1 MDSNIQIQTLKS
13 QIENMKLQ
21 IDNISM
27 QNNNMF
33 MMNAPIGGQLINLSM
48 QMLNTGI
55 QTFNI
60 GKTMMM
66 DMNMDNFY
74 EQLKKVSEQI
84 NTMINEYK
92 IQQQMMLQQQMMI
105 QQQIMLQQQMA
116 MQNQMMM
123 QQQIKENQNQLND
136 NGKSEYINIKF
147 DNPNK
152 ENLALTFKSEIKV
165 KEALNKYIER
175 IYGYPNDKIYFV
187 YNAKKIYRNELRTI
201 GEFFNYFPNV
211 SIQVLEFGN
220 VI

>member
-27 QNNNMF
+27 QNNNML
-33 MMNAPIGGQLINLSM
+33 MKNAPISSQLINLSI

-60 GKTMMM
+60 GKTMMI

-105 QQQIMLQQQMA
+105 QQQIMLQQQMT
-116 MQNQMMM
+116 MQNQVMMM

-136 NGKSEYINIKF
+136 NGKSEYISIKF
-147 DNPNK
+147 THPHK
-152 ENLALTFKSEIKV
+152 EILTLTFKREIKV
-165 KEALNKYIER
+165 KEALNKYFER
-175 IYGYPNDKIYFV
+175 IYGYPNDKIDFFIML
-187 YNAKKIYRNELRTI
+187 KK
-201 GEFFNYFPNV
+201 
-211 SIQVLEFGN
+211 
-220 VI
+220 

>member
-1 MDSNIQIQTLKS
+1 
-13 QIENMKLQ
+13 MK
-21 IDNISM
+21 
-27 QNNNMF
+27 
-33 MMNAPIGGQLINLSM
+33 NAPISSQLINLSI
-48 QMLNTGI
+48 QMLNTAI

-60 GKTMMM
+60 GKTMMI

-123 QQQIKENQNQLND
+123 QQQMAMQNQMMMQQQIKENQNQLND

-152 ENLALTFKSEIKV
+152 GNLALTFKSEIKV

-175 IYGYPNDKIYFV
+175 IYGYPNDKIVFV
-187 YNAKKIYRNELRTI
+187 HNAKKIDRNELRTI
-201 GEFFNYFPNV
+201 GEFFNYLPNV

>member
-27 QNNNMF
+27 QNNNML
-33 MMNAPIGGQLINLSM
+33 MKNAPISSQLINLSIP
-48 QMLNTGI
+48 MLNTGI

-60 GKTMMM
+60 GKTMMI

-92 IQQQMMLQQQMMI
+92 MQQMMI

-136 NGKSEYINIKF
+136 NGKSEYIYIKF
-147 DNPNK
+147 VNSSK
-152 ENLALTFKSEIKV
+152 ENLTLTFKSEIKV

-175 IYGYPNDKIYFV
+175 IYGYPNDKIDFV
-187 YNAKKIYRNELRTI
+187 YNAKKIDRNELRTI
-201 GEFFNYFPNV
+201 GEFFDYYNV
-211 SIQVLEFGN
+211 LIQVLELGN
-220 VI
+220 MI

>member
-27 QNNNMF
+27 QNNNML
-33 MMNAPIGGQLINLSM
+33 MKNAPTSSQLINLSM

-60 GKTMMM
+60 GKTMMI

-136 NGKSEYINIKF
+136 NGKSEYISITF
-147 DNPNK
+147 SHPHK

-175 IYGYPNDKIYFV
+175 IYGYPNDKIDFF
-187 YNAKKIYRNELRTI
+187 YNAKKIDRNELRTI
-201 GEFFNYFPNV
+201 GEFFNYFPDV
-211 SIQVLEFGN
+211 WIQVLEPGN